1 MKELRVAAVQMSP
14 TGDRERNIDTAS
26 RLMDKAV
33 AEGARII
40 GLPEDFSYSGDTSG
54 KLSFA
59 MDEKTDPAVAFLRK
73 YAKKNKVSIIGGS
86 IPFKTDKKNKVSN
99 TCLVIDTKGKIQ
111 TRYDKMHLFDV
122 SLNEAYM
129 LNESGHIKGGDSVV
143 TVDLLGTTIGLS
155 ICYDLRFPELYRALT
170 LRGAKIIFVCS
181 AFTLH
186 TGKDHWEALLRARAI
201 ENQCYVVAPAQIGEY
216 MPGVHTYGRTM
227 MIDPWGQVL
236 MKCQDK
242 EDVIVAD
249 LDMEYLEDVRDRMPC
264 LEHTHKKTFFS
275 SKVYKKQS

>member
-14 TGDRERNIDTAS
+14 TGDRKKNIETAS

-33 AEGARII
+33 GQGAQII
-40 GLPEDFSYSGDTSG
+40 GLPEDFSYAGDTSG

-73 YAKKNKVSIIGGS
+73 YAKKNKVAIIGGS
-86 IPFKTDKKNKVSN
+86 IPFKTGQKNKVSN
-99 TCLVIDTKGKIQ
+99 TCLVIDTKGNIAV
-111 TRYDKMHLFDV
+111 RYDKMHLFDV

-129 LNESGHIKGGDSVV
+129 LNESGHIKGGDRVV
-143 TVDLLGTTIGLS
+143 TIDLLGTTIGLT
-155 ICYDLRFPELYRALT
+155 ICYDLRFPELSRALT
-170 LRGAKIIFVCS
+170 LRGAKIIFVCA
-181 AFTLH
+181 AFTLY

-201 ENQCYVVAPAQIGEY
+201 ENQCYVVAPAQFGEY

-227 MIDPWGQVL
+227 IIDPWGQVL
-236 MKCQDK
+236 TKCQDK

-249 LDMEYLEDVRDRMPC
+249 LDMEYLEDVRRKMPC
-264 LEHTHKKTFFS
+264 LEHTNKKTFFS